1 MVSSNALAHYDRWK
15 DSTMKN
21 KFIHHTQI
29 GQIVIQYSLLLEGV
43 RGMTKKMILIMA
55 LAGMCLPE
63 FMQAQTAQTTAVPF
77 LLIVPDSRASGM
89 GETGVALADNAWATF
104 WNPAGLA
111 FQKGSELAMTH
122 TNWLPG
128 LGLSDIWIAHLA
140 YKQPVEHFMESS
152 QLN

>member
-1 MVSSNALAHYDRWK
+1 MVVVG
-15 DSTMKN
+15 
-21 KFIHHTQI
+21 ICVP
-29 GQIVIQYSLLLEGV
+29 GIV
-43 RGMTKKMILIMA
+43 RPHRPT
-55 LAGMCLPE
+55 
-63 FMQAQTAQTTAVPF
+63 QTTAVPF

-89 GETGVALADNAWATF
+89 GEVGVALADNAWATF

-140 YKQPVEHFMESS
+140 YKQPVED
-152 QLN
+152 